1 MRCRAVAERIA
12 HALNCWH
19 GAKPQDDIAR
29 SDEGM
34 IRCVFNGSV
43 RALGSAEASLAA
55 QIEFVERVLE
65 GEIG

>member
-1 MRCRAVAERIA
+1 MAERIVY
-12 HALNCWH
+12 ALNCWH

-34 IRCVFNGSV
+34 IRQAFSGAV
-43 RALGSAEASLAA
+43 RALGSAEASLLA

-65 GEIG
+65 GAE